1 MDVKSLIDEATLA
14 LNAHDIERFAALHDE
29 NGEFVQSGVPGTSK
43 AELIAGIKA
52 LLDGVADLSFT
63 IDDIVIQGDKAFFEG
78 KFKGTQSKP
87 LHLPGGPEIPA
98 TGKRISVGQSVHVTV
113 RNDKA
118 VKVHVFA
125 DRMELMEQL
134 GLMPQPQ
141 SARG

>member
-1 MDVKSLIDEATLA
+1 MDVKTLVDEGTKA
-14 LNAHDIERFAALHDE
+14 LNAHDIERFAALHDDNAE
-29 NGEFVQSGVPGTSK
+29 IVQSGVPGRRK
-43 AELIAGIKA
+43 ADAIASLKA
-52 LLDGVADLSFT
+52 LMDGVPDLSFT

-78 KFKGTQSKP
+78 TFTGTQSKP
-87 LHLPGGPEIPA
+87 LRLPGGPEIPA
-98 TGKRISVGQSVHVTV
+98 TGKRFSVPQAAHLTM

-118 VKVHVFA
+118 VKVHVFN